1 MHKLA
6 IILLGLL
13 VMLLPFGT
21 SMNNSNALV
30 IEEYDKDP
38 YMRYAMD
45 IANGY
50 EDESGNNN
58 YELEYHHMKMI
69 TMKIVNLQRK

>member
-21 SMNNSNALV
+21 SMNNSNALA
-30 IEEYDKDP
+30 IEEYD
-38 YMRYAMD
+38 RS
-45 IANGY
+45 IHEICN
-50 EDESGNNN
+50 
-58 YELEYHHMKMI
+58 
-69 TMKIVNLQRK
+69 